1 MATYLMTFS
10 YTQQGMQNIKD
21 SPSRVQAAKRTV
33 QSLGGEIK
41 AFYGVIGAEYDT
53 MFILEAPDDE
63 AVGKMALAIGSEGNV
78 RSSTHRVFSEEE
90 FKRIIAGLP

>member
-10 YTQQGMQNIKD
+10 YTQQGMQKIKE
-21 SPSRVQAAKRTV
+21 SPSRIEAAKRII

-53 MFILEAPDDE
+53 MFILEASDDE
-63 AVGKMALAIGSEGNV
+63 AVGKMGLAIGSQGNV
-78 RSSTHRVFSEEE
+78 RSSTHRIFSETE

>member
-10 YTQQGMQNIKD
+10 YTQQGMQKIKE
-21 SPSRVQAAKRTV
+21 SPSRIEAAKRTI

-53 MFILEAPDDE
+53 MFILEAPEDE
-63 AVGKMALAIGSEGNV
+63 VVGKMALAIGSQGNV
-78 RSSTHRVFSEEE
+78 RTSTHRIFSEEE